1 MGVVIKYVYILF
13 TLFIVYIQYYQI
25 YTKLVNIIDKNNN
38 IYILIQLCI
47 DANVYII
54 SISIN
59 INIMIVFNIII
70 KEILN
75 KKIKIRLEYI

>member
-1 MGVVIKYVYILF
+1 MY
-13 TLFIVYIQYYQI
+13 
-25 YTKLVNIIDKNNN
+25 IIDKNNN